1 MWILIRTDDTE
12 EVVINIDKVHL
23 ISKHFS
29 ECIGYYI
36 ALDFG
41 SHVYRLAFKYKV
53 DELKAYHTILDI
65 LQHPDGAKLIDLKIS
80 RVKLDY

>member
-36 ALDFG
+36 ALDCG
-41 SHVYRLAFKYKV
+41 SHVYRLVFKYKV
-53 DELKAYHTILDI
+53 DALKAYRTILDI
-65 LQHPDGAKLIDLKIS
+65 LQHPDGDKLIDLRIPRIS
-80 RVKLDY
+80 LDY